1 MAAYLICYDIA
12 NPKRL
17 AKVHRCTVKQAAFI
31 QYSVYYF
38 EGSKA
43 ELQTVLAE
51 LENIIN
57 KKQDDIRVYGITSLN
72 NAITLGRTWVPE
84 DVYLL

>member
-1 MAAYLICYDIA
+1 MIRRMLAQLASRLEEIIWFQSKIMAAYLICYDIA

-57 KKQDDIRVYGITSLN
+57 KKQN
-72 NAITLGRTWVPE
+72 W
-84 DVYLL
+84 